1 MCSNENY
8 FIVINNKEKMEERS
22 WFSKLV
28 SVVKRKESTI
38 PAVQANLMSRY
49 GLKATSFESVVKDE
63 IKKIQEIIYSKLEF
77 GSSERIIN
85 VLVPGDQKEL
95 FERVRQHFCDKG
107 YKSFYIDKSKVK
119 ELGNNTFLFISWD
132 LSEEELMKI
141 AMEKEATEDLGGLM
155 VKE

>member
-38 PAVQANLMSRY
+38 SAVQANLMSRY

-63 IKKIQEIIYSKLEF
+63 IKKIQEIIHSKLEF

-107 YKSFYIDKSKVK
+107 YKSFYVDKSRVK

-141 AMEKEATEDLGGLM
+141 AMKKEATEDLGGLM